1 MAKPASHDPSAIIA
15 QDPVVAESEP
25 VLPDSDPDI
34 DEPSPFVVSREGSW
48 LYVWSMMPK
57 HYN

>member
-34 DEPSPFVVSREGSW
+34 DEPSPFVVSREGS
-48 LYVWSMMPK
+48 
-57 HYN
+57 